1 MHSQKIYQVD
11 AFADKIFAGNP
22 AAVCV
27 LEQWLPGETMQA
39 IAMENNLAET
49 AFVVKETPGY
59 HIRWFTP
66 ETEVALCGHAT
77 LAAAFVLFQYY
88 GFQEEIIPFYSEK
101 SGPLPVEKQRDGL
114 LTLDFPADIAVETP
128 AIPRLIEAMGKKPSH
143 CLKGRT
149 DYLLIYPSEKDI
161 RQLNPNM
168 FLLNQ
173 VDARGIIASAP
184 GEKVDFV
191 SRFFAPQCGVSED
204 PVTGSAHTTL
214 TPYWAKI
221 LGKNNFNARQLSK
234 RGGSLSCELGGDRV
248 RISGRVVPYLEGEIK
263 F

>member
-1 MHSQKIYQVD
+1 MRSQKIYQVD
-11 AFADKIFAGNP
+11 AFADSLFAGNP

-27 LEQWLPGETMQA
+27 LDEWMSEETMQS

-49 AFVVKETPGY
+49 AFIVKETPGY

-77 LAAAFVLFQYY
+77 LAAAFVLFRYY
-88 GFQEEIIPFYSEK
+88 DFEEDTIPFYSEK
-101 SGPLPVEKQRDGL
+101 SGPLPVEKGQDGI
-114 LTLDFPADIAVETP
+114 LTLDFPADIAVEAP
-128 AIPRLIEAMGKKPSH
+128 PVPLLIEAMGKTPGI

-149 DYLLIYPSEKDI
+149 DYLLIYPAERDI
-161 RQLNPNM
+161 RSLNPNL

-173 VDARGIIASAP
+173 VEARGIIASAP
-184 GEKVDFV
+184 GDEVDFV
-191 SRFFAPQCGVSED
+191 SRFFAPQSGVGED

-221 LGKNNFNARQLSK
+221 LGKNNLEAQQLSK
-234 RGGSLSCELGGDRV
+234 RGGSLSCELRGDRV
-248 RISGRVVPYLEGEIK
+248 RISGRVVPYLTGKIDY
-263 F
+263 